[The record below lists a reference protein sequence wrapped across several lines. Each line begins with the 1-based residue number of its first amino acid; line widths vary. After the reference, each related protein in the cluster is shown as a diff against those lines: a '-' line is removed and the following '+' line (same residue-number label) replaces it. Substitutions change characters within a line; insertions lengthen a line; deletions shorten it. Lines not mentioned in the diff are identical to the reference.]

1 MDLVIRILKKRVS
14 DEKYIYIVIVS
25 SENIVCDRTLN
36 CIDTNLYL
44 YIFLDAIFFFSFSL
58 FLFHLS
64 FHLHGVRYVRGDTY
78 GMLFRNFDPF
88 FFFCISTFTPR
99 LSFIRSCLTARS
111 SPQRESTAQH
121 GWLAGWLREIDNRI
135 AYCTLELSERNTI

>member
-1 MDLVIRILKKRVS
+1 MKN
-14 DEKYIYIVIVS
+14 IYMVIVS

-58 FLFHLS
+58 FSPFR
-64 FHLHGVRYVRGDTY
+64 FVEYDTY
-78 GMLFRNFDPF
+78 AVIRMECYFVILILF
-88 FFFCISTFTPR
+88 FFFLHQYVYSS
-99 LSFIRSCLTARS
+99 SFLHSQLFNCSFLPAK
-111 SPQRESTAQH
+111 REHSATR
-121 GWLAGWLREIDNRI
+121 LAGWLREIDNRI